1 MDINHEGKE
10 TQWDSTG
17 RDFYLSISNQVLRRE
32 NPNAR
37 VGVKVS
43 GVLHDDY
50 HAMEMKKNGEWVKFA
65 RGSRV
70 WVVGRTNVYQT
81 TDGETR
87 ANVEAVGIYAVP
99 KKSIPYQE
107 PSADSNDL
115 GNLNGFGVGGDL

>member
-1 MDINHEGKE
+1 
-10 TQWDSTG
+10 
-17 RDFYLSISNQVLRRE
+17 
-32 NPNAR
+32 
-37 VGVKVS
+37 
-43 GVLHDDY
+43 
-50 HAMEMKKNGEWVKFA
+50 MEMKKNGEWVKFA
-65 RGSRV
+65 RGSRI

-115 GNLNGFGVGGDL
+115 GNLNGFGVGVIIDGNRILRWI